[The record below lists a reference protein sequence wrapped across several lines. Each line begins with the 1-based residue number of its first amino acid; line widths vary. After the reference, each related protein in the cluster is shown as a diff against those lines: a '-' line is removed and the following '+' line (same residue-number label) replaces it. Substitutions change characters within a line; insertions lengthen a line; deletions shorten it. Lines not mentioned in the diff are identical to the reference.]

1 MHAAVYF
8 YLSLLF
14 KMKHPKII
22 TLTAFVLCA
31 TIAKSQG
38 CSDAGFCTIN
48 SFKTSAGKTQTGAYK
63 NQFRIGASVGNADH
77 DITILSASAEY
88 SRQINKS
95 FSADLKVTFL
105 SQSGNNISTAGISDV
120 FVNMNY
126 AVSKIVDLVLGAK
139 IPLSD
144 ANKQKNS
151 LTLPMDYQSS
161 LGTFD
166 VIVGLGYKLNRWK
179 FNIGWQQ
186 PLSQNSNTFIAEDYP
201 INSPLHSFQSTNN
214 YTRSGDVLLRVSY
227 QLELSKKLLLTPGIL
242 PIYHLENDK
251 FSNINGKQIINGSK
265 GLTLNAIVYLN
276 YKINEK
282 SALEFN
288 MGSPLVARDVRPD
301 GLTRS
306 FVATMQYQLS
316 F

>member
-1 MHAAVYF
+1 
-8 YLSLLF
+8 
-14 KMKHPKII
+14 MKRII
-22 TLTAFVLCA
+22 TIAGLVFCA

-48 SFKTSAGKTQTGAYK
+48 SFKPSIGETQSAPYK
-63 NQFRIGASVGNADH
+63 NQCRIGVSGGSADH
-77 DITILSASAEY
+77 NITVFSTLVEY

-95 FSADLKVTFL
+95 FSADLRVGFL
-105 SQSGNNISTAGISDV
+105 AQSGNNISTAGISDV
-120 FVNMNY
+120 FVNINY
-126 AVSKIVDLVLGAK
+126 AVSKKVELILGAK

-144 ANKQKNS
+144 ANKQKNG
-151 LTLPMDYQSS
+151 LNLPMDYQSS

-166 VIVGLGYKLNRWK
+166 VIVGLVYKLEKWK

-186 PLSQNSNTFIAEDYP
+186 PLSQNSNTFIAEKYP

-214 YTRSGDVLLRVSY
+214 YLRKGDVLLRVSY
-227 QLELSKKLLLTPGIL
+227 PFKLSKKLLLTPGIL
-242 PIYHLENDK
+242 PIYHLANDE

-265 GLTLNAIVYLN
+265 GLTLNANVFLN

-288 MGSPLVARDVRPD
+288 TGSPLVARDVRPE

-306 FVATMQYQLS
+306 FVATIQYQLS

>member
-1 MHAAVYF
+1 
-8 YLSLLF
+8 
-14 KMKHPKII
+14 MKRII
-22 TLTAFVLCA
+22 AITAFVFCV
-31 TIAKSQG
+31 TIVKSQG

-48 SFKTSAGKTQTGAYK
+48 SFKQSTGKTQAATYK
-63 NQFRIGASVGNADH
+63 NQFRIGASGGGADN
-77 DITILSASAEY
+77 DITVFSALVEY
-88 SRQINKS
+88 SRKINKS

-105 SQSGNNISTAGISDV
+105 SQSGNNISTAGLSDV
-120 FVNMNY
+120 FVNVNY
-126 AVSKIVDLVLGAK
+126 AVSKKVDLILGAK

-144 ANKQKNS
+144 ANKQKNG
-151 LTLPMDYQSS
+151 LTLPMDFQSS

-166 VIVGLGYKLNRWK
+166 VIVGLGYKLEKWK

-186 PLSQNSNTFIAEDYP
+186 PLSQNSNTFIAENYP

-214 YTRSGDVLLRVSY
+214 YTRSGDVLLRISY
-227 QLELSKKLLLTPGIL
+227 LFELSKKLLLTPGIL
-242 PIYHLENDK
+242 PIYHLADDE

-282 SALEFN
+282 NTLEFN

-306 FVATMQYQLS
+306 FVATIQYQLS